1 MNSKTDRHL
10 AALEFDKIL
19 LRLADYTSCPDA
31 RELALSLRPEHNL
44 ALAQALLRQTE
55 DAHMLLGRFGGP
67 SFSGLKNVSNAAARA
82 AAGSVLSMKELLDVA
97 GVLRAVRSLT
107 QWRSTNAGVESVLDP
122 LFGALS
128 PNKFLENEITSAILS
143 EEEISD
149 SASPEL

>member
-67 SFSGLKNVSNAAARA
+67 
-82 AAGSVLSMKELLDVA
+82 
-97 GVLRAVRSLT
+97 
-107 QWRSTNAGVESVLDP
+107 
-122 LFGALS
+122 
-128 PNKFLENEITSAILS
+128 
-143 EEEISD
+143 
-149 SASPEL
+149 